1 MSAPEPGVTVT
12 GQIDF
17 SRPFS
22 AAEYLRHARQ
32 LASSQHGP
40 LRFAVLGT
48 CNLDFCR
55 PYLVVEA
62 ARAGLTL
69 RPEFGPFGQVEQLIA
84 DPDSSLY
91 VGSLD
96 GLLIVMRPEDV
107 SPDAMARPFAA
118 GRANL
123 ALLMTEVRQR
133 IVRSVTQF
141 RQRSNAPI
149 LVANFADPSV
159 LPFGPFDAN
168 VAFSVTHA
176 LAEANAA
183 LVADLESVSNA
194 AVFDLAGLV
203 RRIGTANWSD
213 SRLWA
218 LARVP
223 VAPAHQPAL
232 AAQVV
237 RSLRALRVPPAKCL
251 VLDLDNTLWGGVIGD
266 DGMTG
271 IQLGDDY
278 PGNVFK
284 EFQRRVLALLDRGI
298 LLAVVSKND
307 APVAEEV
314 FHRHPDMLIKWSDL
328 AAARI
333 DWAPKSQHLRAIAR
347 ELNIGADALVFFDD
361 NPVERAEVRLN
372 TPEVQVVDVPSDP
385 LKYVSALDRIPWFDQ
400 VSLSEEDRRRT
411 ALYRDQK
418 ARIEGAEQFGNMDE
432 FLSSLSMTAEVG
444 RWSDTTAARIA
455 QLIGKTNQFN
465 LTTRRHTAADL
476 ERLATDPQACIG
488 WIRVAD
494 RFGDQGLVGVGI
506 IRVEGDT
513 ARLDTLLMSCRVMN
527 RRVEHALL
535 AFLAEQARRL
545 GCRRLLGEYLPT
557 AKNGM
562 VAQLLPSLGFTPSTE
577 DSAHHVLALND
588 GALRWPDVLHRV
600 DVPSNAGQT

>member
-1 MSAPEPGVTVT
+1 MNAVTDASGATTAP
-12 GQIDF
+12 IDF

-22 AAEYLRHARQ
+22 TAEYLRYSRQ
-32 LASSQHGP
+32 LSHPSSAM
-40 LRFAVLGT
+40 LRVAVLGT

-55 PYLVVEA
+55 PYLIVEG
-62 ARAGLTL
+62 ARIGLAI
-69 RPEFGPFGQVEQLIA
+69 RPEFGAFGQVEQVIA
-84 DPDSSLY
+84 DPGSSLY
-91 VGSLD
+91 ASPLD
-96 GLLIVMRPEDV
+96 GLLVVMRPEDV

-118 GRANL
+118 GRPGL
-123 ALLMTEVRQR
+123 ASLLTELRQR

-141 RQRSNAPI
+141 REHSSAPI
-149 LVANFADPSV
+149 LVANFADPTL

-168 VAFSVTHA
+168 VPFSVTHA

-183 LVADLESVSNA
+183 LVGDLA
-194 AVFDLAGLV
+194 AFPNVAIFDLAGLV
-203 RRIGTANWSD
+203 RRVGTANWSD
-213 SRLWA
+213 PRLWA

-223 VAPAHQPAL
+223 VAAAHQPAL

-271 IQLGDDY
+271 IQLGEDY

-284 EFQRRVLALLDRGI
+284 EFQRRILALLDRGI

-314 FHRHPDMLIKWSDL
+314 FLRHPDMLIKWSDI
-328 AAARI
+328 AASRI
-333 DWAPKSQHLRAIAR
+333 DWSPKSQHLRAIAR

-372 TPEVQVVDVPSDP
+372 APEVQVVEVPTDP
-385 LKYVSALDRIPWFDQ
+385 LQYASALDRIPWFDQ
-400 VSLSEEDRRRT
+400 TSLSDEDRKRT

-418 ARIEGAEQFGNMDE
+418 ARTEGAEQFGNIDD
-432 FLSSLSMTAEVG
+432 FLASLEMTAEVG

-476 ERLATDPQACIG
+476 ERIAADPRSCIA

-506 IRVEGDT
+506 IRAEGES
-513 ARLDTLLMSCRVMN
+513 ARLDSLLMSCRVMN
-527 RRVEHALL
+527 RRVEHALF
-535 AFLAEQARRL
+535 AYLAEQARRL
-545 GCRRLLGEYLPT
+545 GCRHIAGEYLPT

-562 VAQLLPSLGFTPSTE
+562 VAQLLPSLGFSPTADEP
-577 DSAHHVLALND
+577 VQY
-588 GALRWPDVLHRV
+588 ALRLDERTLPWPDVLRRV
-600 DVPSNAGQT
+600 DADTGTS